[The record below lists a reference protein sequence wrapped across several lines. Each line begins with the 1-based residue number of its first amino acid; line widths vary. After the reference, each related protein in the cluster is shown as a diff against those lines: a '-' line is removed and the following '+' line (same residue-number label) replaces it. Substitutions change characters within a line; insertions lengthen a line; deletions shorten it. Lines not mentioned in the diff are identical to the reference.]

1 MSDQVMIVLIVI
13 ISMLTTGLT
22 VLNVW
27 YVRRWGRAMRRI
39 SETRHRGGYIS
50 PKMPVSSLPKVPAGP
65 APGASAPPPPMH
77 VDVNLISNAEGDKRA
92 IQRTRDRAADLHQPP
107 RCRTCNHERVDG
119 PRCDYCGTVAGIHAG
134 QP

>member
-1 MSDQVMIVLIVI
+1 MSIVVVVVFVAAVVAGAIWFL
-13 ISMLTTGLT
+13 SWFMC
-22 VLNVW
+22 
-27 YVRRWGRAMRRI
+27 RATEEPRC
-39 SETRHRGGYIS
+39 RGGYIS
-50 PKMPVSSLPKVPAGP
+50 PKTPVSCLPKVPAGP
-65 APGASAPPPPMH
+65 APGAAASPPPMH

-92 IQRTRDRAADLHQPP
+92 IQRTRDRAAAVRLHQSP